1 MTPRVGLL
9 GGTFDPIHLGHLD
22 LGEAAQ
28 QALGLDRVICLPAH
42 VPPHRPAPLASAF
55 HRFAMTAIAVAGRDG
70 WQASDLE
77 LLDPNFSFTATTLQ
91 RFHAQGY
98 DPSQLF
104 FVIGADAFADIASW
118 RHYPSLLDLSHFAVV
133 SRPGHPV
140 LALRER
146 LPALEPRMVDA
157 ADFPSTREARSGQAP
172 ARGAGPGDGTVIIL
186 IDATTAD
193 VSSTGIRSHL
203 AQHLPI
209 DEMVTPGV
217 LQHIAQHGLY
227 RSPQGDRHDAPRA

>member
-1 MTPRVGLL
+1 MTLRVGLL
-9 GGTFDPIHLGHLD
+9 GGTFDPIHMGHLD

-28 QALGLDRVICLPAH
+28 QALGLDRVICLPAN
-42 VPPHRPAPLASAF
+42 VPPHRPAPMASAF
-55 HRFAMTAIAVAGRDG
+55 HRFAMTAIAIAGRDG

-77 LLDPNFSFTATTLQ
+77 LLDPSFSFTATTLQ

-118 RHYPSLLDLSHFAVV
+118 RNYPCLLDLAHFAVV

-140 LALRER
+140 FALRER
-146 LPALEPRMVDA
+146 LAGLAPRMVDA
-157 ADFPSTREARSGQAP
+157 ADFPSPREARTGQVSP
-172 ARGAGPGDGTVIIL
+172 AGAGPAHGTVIIL

-193 VSSTGIRSHL
+193 VSSTIIRSHL
-203 AQHLPI
+203 ARHTPI
-209 DEMVTPGV
+209 DAMVTPGV
-217 LQHIAQHGLY
+217 LQHIDQHGLY
-227 RSPQGDRHDAPRA
+227 RSPQVDRHSAPRA

>member
-1 MTPRVGLL
+1 MTSRVGLL

-28 QALGLDRVICLPAH
+28 QALGLDRVICLPAN
-42 VPPHRPAPLASAF
+42 VPPHRPAPVASAF
-55 HRFAMTAIAVAGRDG
+55 HRFAMTAIAIAGRDG
-70 WQASDLE
+70 WQASDVE
-77 LLDPNFSFTATTLQ
+77 LLEPSFSFTATTLQ

-118 RHYPSLLDLSHFAVV
+118 RHYPSLLDLAHFAVV

-140 LALRER
+140 FALRER
-146 LPALEPRMVDA
+146 LPALAARMVEPDA
-157 ADFPSTREARSGQAP
+157 VSATRE
-172 ARGAGPGDGTVIIL
+172 GTMIIL

-193 VSSTGIRSHL
+193 VSSTSIRSRL
-203 AQHLPI
+203 AVNASI
-209 DEMVTPGV
+209 DEMVAPGV
-217 LQHIAQHGLY
+217 LQHIDQHGLY
-227 RSPQGDRHDAPRA
+227 RSPQVDRHGASRA